1 MKKLSAQPSE
11 RLNARWFVVLA
22 SELAVAS
29 LVGPAIS
36 RPPTGVATLNQ
47 AFFKTV
53 FHCQGAGLPTRTHTA
68 MVPREEVEQLLAVTD
83 QLLDIVENSVMK
95 RVPKRLSV
103 AVTRRART
111 VQKAVRDSLR
121 LDSKVTL

>member
-1 MKKLSAQPSE
+1 
-11 RLNARWFVVLA
+11 
-22 SELAVAS
+22 
-29 LVGPAIS
+29 
-36 RPPTGVATLNQ
+36 
-47 AFFKTV
+47 
-53 FHCQGAGLPTRTHTA
+53 

-121 LDSKVTL
+121 LDSKGTL